1 MCINQRDPKEKSKLV
16 PEMGGIYRKSWCV
29 VKWLGD
35 ATAGSDEA
43 FDSINEVYEARGQV
57 LTRRLSSWN
66 ICQLVTSMYSM
77 GKPEGRCISTI
88 LSSPVD
94 HAGTSDELRPKS
106 GPVR

>member
-1 MCINQRDPKEKSKLV
+1 MCINQRDPKEKSRPV
-16 PEMGGIYRKSWCV
+16 PRMGEMYRKSWCV
-29 VKWLGD
+29 VNWLGD

-43 FDSINEVYEARGQV
+43 FDFINEVYEARGRV

-66 ICQLVTSMYSM
+66 TCQLVTSMYSM
-77 GKPEGRCISTI
+77 GKPEGRYISTV

>member
-43 FDSINEVYEARGQV
+43 FDFINGVCEARERSLEATTEFLEYLQ
-57 LTRRLSSWN
+57 
-66 ICQLVTSMYSM
+66 TSMYSM
-77 GKPEGRCISTI
+77 EKSKGRCIPTVFF
-88 LSSPVD
+88 SPVD
-94 HAGTSDELRPKS
+94 HTGISDELRPES